1 MVAKHEA
8 YLPWSKAGRPSEL
21 KWYCVTFLLDG
32 CFISS
37 ILACSFCKVLT
48 VAVCDVA
55 AAPSN
60 NTKRRSF
67 VHAHRGQ
74 CPPSPPPLP
83 NPCLQHTHVLRVSN
97 MMAKLQPTRQGAEVR
112 PGLGGQTPV
121 PSAKMSTM
129 PLFSLKV

>member
-37 ILACSFCKVLT
+37 ILTCSFCKVRT

-74 CPPSPPPLP
+74 CPL
-83 NPCLQHTHVLRVSN
+83 CLRLLLIFSWVGDDIPGSG
-97 MMAKLQPTRQGAEVR
+97 KLSAAVTVQTLGFP
-112 PGLGGQTPV
+112 LGGH
-121 PSAKMSTM
+121 
-129 PLFSLKV
+129 